1 MLCYVI
7 LYYIL
12 LYTHTYSSKRR
23 RCRLAGQTRTGVSVG
38 GMVDLK
44 GPRGRVWS
52 EIWRMYLKHG
62 YEIAGPTLNP
72 NIGFTS
78 SI

>member
-12 LYTHTYSSKRR
+12 LYRHTYSSKRR

-38 GMVDLK
+38 GIVDLK
-44 GPRGRVWS
+44 GPRVRVWS
-52 EIWRMYLKHG
+52 EMEDVPQTCLYKKYPDPLS
-62 YEIAGPTLNP
+62 TQ
-72 NIGFTS
+72 T
-78 SI
+78 